1 MISDNSHA
9 PEDDGSLEGSL
20 VALHLGICGC
30 DFAYVT
36 MWRIAKTPFTNF
48 LARVL
53 KKYFGKIG
61 DQGEW
66 NKFVTKSE

>member
-1 MISDNSHA
+1 MDDSCA

-20 VALHLGICGC
+20 VALHLGIRGC

-36 MWRIAKTPFTNF
+36 TWHIVKTPFMNF

-53 KKYFGKIG
+53 KKNFGKIG